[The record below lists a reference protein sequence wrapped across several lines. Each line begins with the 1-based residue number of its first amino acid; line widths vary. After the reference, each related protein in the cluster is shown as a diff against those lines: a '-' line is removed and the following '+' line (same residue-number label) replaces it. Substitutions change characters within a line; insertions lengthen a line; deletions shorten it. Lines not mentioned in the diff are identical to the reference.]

1 MITDS
6 QKIWIL
12 IGVVVV
18 STLIGFYDRVTTPL
32 VSSSS
37 VSVLP
42 KPSVMVIPIEGM
54 ITGAGSDWQL
64 SMVDMVFEQ
73 LKQAKDTKYI
83 KAVVLRIN
91 SPGGTVGASQEIY
104 NAILRFKQDTKKPVV
119 VSILDI
125 GASGAYWIA
134 LAGDYIYSQPGSIV
148 GSLGVITQTMD
159 LTAVPKK
166 YGVNVRTYKSGPH
179 KDLLNPW
186 RAPTKDDTYLIQKM
200 LTRIHTQFKDALI
213 KRRKVLPEQAH
224 VLADGRIYAGE
235 DALKENLIDALG
247 GLHDAIQ
254 YAANMANVETPH
266 IMYPQRGVRDFLQSF
281 RSMAHPFQLMQEFMH
296 MQASPLVY

>member
-1 MITDS
+1 MTDS

-12 IGVVVV
+12 IGVVIV
-18 STLIGFYDRVTTPL
+18 SAFVGFYDRVRTPV
-32 VSSSS
+32 VSASS

-54 ITGAGSDWQL
+54 ITGAGSEWQL
-64 SMVDMVFEQ
+64 SMVDTVSEQ
-73 LKQAKDTKYI
+73 LKQAKDTKYV

-91 SPGGTVGASQEIY
+91 SPGGTVGATQEIY
-104 NAILRFKQDTKKPVV
+104 NAVLRFKEETKKPVV

-166 YGVNVRTYKSGPH
+166 YGINVRTYKSGAH
-179 KDLLNPW
+179 KDILNPW
-186 RAPTKDDTYLIQKM
+186 RAPTKDDKYLIQKM
-200 LTRIHTQFKDALI
+200 LTSIHTQFKDTLI
-213 KRRKVLPEQAH
+213 RHRGVSQEKAH
-224 VLADGRIYAGE
+224 ILADGRIYSGA
-235 DALKENLIDALG
+235 DALDEKLVDALG
-247 GLHDAIQ
+247 GLHNAIT
-254 YAANMANVETPH
+254 YAAKLANVEHPH
-266 IMYPQRGVRDFLQSF
+266 IMYPHRGVRDFLQSF
-281 RSMAHPFQLMQEFMH
+281 RSMSQPFHMMQQFMN
-296 MQASPLVY
+296 MQASPMVY